1 MRIMNLDFKSLGWY
15 LSADILV
22 IISWRIWKPDWI
34 ERERITSLLVASI
47 LLWFF
52 LDRRQR

>member
-1 MRIMNLDFKSLGWY
+1 MRIMNLGFKSLGWY